1 VRIGL
6 FGGTLDPV
14 HFGHL
19 RAAEE
24 VREAFRLDEIWFV
37 PASVPPHKE
46 TAAVTPFD
54 HRFAMVELAVTGVD
68 HFRAVS
74 LEAERPG
81 PSYSIDTLRVLRQR
95 HGTMSE
101 FFFILGDDAFA
112 EIEQW
117 KAYRLLTD
125 FASLVIIRR
134 DSRGLSSL
142 REIIGRAF
150 PDHKAEAG
158 ADVYQAPGKKAICFR
173 GVTHFGISGTDIRRR
188 ARCGLS
194 VRFLVPERVRS
205 YMEEKDLYNQS
216 AGGTLTSSGIEN
228 RQETSS
234 GERAKRIAGEILRN
248 KGERIVILDV
258 RGLSGFAD
266 YFVIS
271 HGRSTRHVQGI
282 VDNIARDL
290 RKDGMRCKGVEGERD
305 GKWVLLDY
313 GDVVVHLFYEPVR
326 DFYDLEGLWSQA
338 PRLELSEELTS

>member
-6 FGGTLDPV
+6 LGGTLDPV

-24 VREAFRLDEIWFV
+24 VREAFGLDEIWFI
-37 PASVPPHKE
+37 PAAVPPHKE
-46 TAAVTPFD
+46 IAAVTPFH
-54 HRFAMVELAVTGVD
+54 HRFAMVELAVGGVD
-68 HFRAVS
+68 YFRAVS

-95 HGTMSE
+95 YGTGWE

-125 FASLVIIRR
+125 FASLVIIGRG
-134 DSRGLSSL
+134 SSGLSL
-142 REIIGRAF
+142 VRDIIGRAF
-150 PDHKAEAG
+150 PDHQVEVG
-158 ADVYQAPGKKAICFR
+158 ANVYQAPGKWAICFQ

-194 VRFLVPERVRS
+194 VRFLTPDRVLS
-205 YMEEKDLYNQS
+205 YMEEKGLYNQS

-228 RQETSS
+228 FDEAPL
-234 GERAKRIAGEILRN
+234 GELARKIAGEILAN

-258 RGLSGFAD
+258 RCLSGFAD

-282 VDNIARDL
+282 VDNVSRNL
-290 RKDGMRCKGVEGERD
+290 RKDGIRCKGIEGERD
-305 GKWVLLDY
+305 GKWVLMDY

-326 DFYDLEGLWSQA
+326 DF
-338 PRLELSEELTS
+338 